1 MGIFIFAGM
10 IIGILLTAIFLARKN
25 VKSGSGDR
33 KGAFKTALIVLVL
46 IFGGWLFSMN
56 HVPSFFPELDRF
68 THSLRIALYFA
79 APTWLLYLAL
89 EPIVRRNLPELI
101 VSWNRLLVGDWRDPL
116 VGRDVL
122 LGALCGIAHTTL
134 IYLGLLAERF
144 FYNDFKT
151 FIDSNALIGL
161 RSSMSMILSGS
172 GGGILSGFT
181 SVCLLVILFLMLHR
195 KLYAGIALFAVIAT
209 IEGLFFSDSLVFL
222 PFSLIISAIPCLV
235 VSRLGLVATIV
246 EGTVQVWMLGTLFT
260 LNFSAWYATPMIFA
274 LLAYGFKISTAN
286 QPLFGN
292 SFRDS

>member
-1 MGIFIFAGM
+1 
-10 IIGILLTAIFLARKN
+10 
-25 VKSGSGDR
+25 
-33 KGAFKTALIVLVL
+33 
-46 IFGGWLFSMN
+46 
-56 HVPSFFPELDRF
+56 
-68 THSLRIALYFA
+68 
-79 APTWLLYLAL
+79 
-89 EPIVRRNLPELI
+89 
-101 VSWNRLLVGDWRDPL
+101 
-116 VGRDVL
+116 
-122 LGALCGIAHTTL
+122 
-134 IYLGLLAERF
+134 
-144 FYNDFKT
+144 
-151 FIDSNALIGL
+151 
-161 RSSMSMILSGS
+161 MILSGS

-260 LNFSAWYATPMIFA
+260 LNFSAWYATPMFVTLFLIFA